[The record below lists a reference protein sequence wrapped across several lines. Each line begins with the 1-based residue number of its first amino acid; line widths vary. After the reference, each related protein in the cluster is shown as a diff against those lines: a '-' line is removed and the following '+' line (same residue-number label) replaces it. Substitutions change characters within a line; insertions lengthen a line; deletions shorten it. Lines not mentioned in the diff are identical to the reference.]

1 MAKRPTLTEHDII
14 RQRRDELDAGGAAR
28 LAAVVGPILLIVLGI
43 LAVGACSYKTIPA
56 GSVGVATYFGE
67 VVEPAFDSGL
77 HFPVNPLYQWH
88 VFDAKQKS
96 HTETANVPSQDQLQ
110 TEVDVSIQY
119 RLIGSMAPDILADT
133 GSAEQAVAVHLTP
146 NVRSILREQG
156 KTIERAEDFFTE
168 QTQQRLQQNMLTTLQ
183 ERLSDKGLDVSDV
196 LIRDIRLPAFIN
208 QAIERKKEREQEA
221 ERQKAELE
229 RFRTE
234 QEQILVEAQ
243 AKRAAAEEEAEQRK
257 LLADAQAYEIDRIN
271 TAIAENPA
279 YIQLEA
285 LKTLTQMSKDPA
297 AKLYF
302 LDSNSPTPVPLMNI
316 GQGDVRLTPR
326 PRQ

>member
-1 MAKRPTLTEHDII
+1 MAKRPNQAYNII
-14 RQRRDELDAGGAAR
+14 RDDALNLDSGQAAK
-28 LAAVVGPILLIVLGI
+28 LAAVAGPLILLVLVV
-43 LAVGACSYKTIPA
+43 LAIGACSYKTVPA
-56 GSVGVATYFGE
+56 GHVGVATYFGE
-67 VVEPAFDSGL
+67 VVEPPYDAGL
-77 HFPVNPLYQWH
+77 HFPVNPLYQWQL
-88 VFDAKQKS
+88 FDARQRT
-96 HTETANVPSQDQLQ
+96 HQETANVPSQDQLQ

-119 RLIGSMAPDILADT
+119 RVIGSMAAEILKDT
-133 GSAEQAVAVHLTP
+133 GTAEQAVAVHLQP

-168 QTQQRLQQNMLTTLQ
+168 QTQQRLQQQMLATLR
-183 ERLSDKGLDVSDV
+183 ERLAPMGLDISDV
-196 LIRDIRLPAFIN
+196 LIRDIRLPQFIN

-229 RFRTE
+229 RFATE
-234 QEQILVEAQ
+234 QEQVLVEAKAQ
-243 AKRAAAEEEAEQRK
+243 RAAAEQQAEQRK
-257 LLADAQAYEIDRIN
+257 LLADAQAYEIKQIN

-285 LKTLTQMSKDPA
+285 LKALREMSKDPA

-302 LDSNSPTPVPLMNI
+302 LDSNSPMPVPLMNI
-316 GQGDVRLTPR
+316 GQGNAQLAPK